1 MAFEQTIQQI
11 NEIIDQQLAPG
22 LDYFVME
29 HGQIIAD
36 ETVGYAQLKP
46 SKIELKQNQLFDVAS
61 LTKIMGTVPVIM
73 QLIEENK
80 VALDDQVSE
89 FFPQIKDERVLIRHL
104 ITHTSGVEGWI
115 ENRDELNAS
124 ELRAAL
130 YKSVSFGAGFNK
142 KVVYNDYNFLLLG
155 FIAERLLHQPIQSL
169 IQTRILNELGLPEA
183 TFKPSP
189 LKTVSTE
196 VRNDITTRG
205 LVHDPKAFSLKEHS
219 GSAGLFAC
227 KFDLLVF
234 TQWMLGL
241 DTDKSPLTQ
250 QTMNLFD
257 SNQTAN
263 PNLSRSMGWAIEQ
276 SSEGNMILRHSGFTG
291 TFILLDRKTKN
302 AVVVLTNRLHP
313 TPNIDFLTLR
323 QQIYDTFA
331 REDK

>member
-1 MAFEQTIQQI
+1 MAFERTIQQI
-11 NEIIDQQLAPG
+11 NEIIEQQLAPG

-36 ETVGYAQLKP
+36 DTVGYAQLKP

-80 VALDDQVSE
+80 VALDDRVSE
-89 FFPQIKDERVLIRHL
+89 FLPQIKDDRVLIRHL

-142 KVVYNDYNFLLLG
+142 QVVYNDYNFLLLG

-169 IQTRILNELGLPEA
+169 ILTRILNELGLPDA
-183 TFKPSP
+183 TFEPSP
-189 LKTVSTE
+189 LRTVATE
-196 VRNDITTRG
+196 VRNGITTRG
-205 LVHDPKAFSLKEHS
+205 LVHDPKAFSLKAHS
-219 GSAGLFAC
+219 GSAGLFAS
-227 KFDLLVF
+227 KADLLVF

-241 DTDKSPLTQ
+241 NTDKNPLTQ

-263 PNLSRSMGWAIEQ
+263 PDLRRSMGWAIEQ
-276 SSEGNMILRHSGFTG
+276 SGERNMVLRHSGFTG
-291 TFILLDRKTKN
+291 TFILLDQKTKN
-302 AVVVLTNRLHP
+302 AVVVLTNRVHP
-313 TPNIDFLTLR
+313 IPNIDFLTLR
-323 QQIYDTFA
+323 QQIYETFA